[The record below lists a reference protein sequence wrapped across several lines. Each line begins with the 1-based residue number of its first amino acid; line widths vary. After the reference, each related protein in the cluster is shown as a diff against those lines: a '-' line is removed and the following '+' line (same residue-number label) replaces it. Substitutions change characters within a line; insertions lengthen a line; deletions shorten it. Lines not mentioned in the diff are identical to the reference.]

1 MVADTYVDQLMEDSK
16 IHRFTHIHETNR
28 KRSAKQNVEKF
39 MYTSTD
45 R

>member
-1 MVADTYVDQLMEDSK
+1 MVADHVDQLIEDSE
-16 IHRFTHIHETNR
+16 IDRFTHMHETNR